1 MPRGDILY
9 LVIPCY
15 NEEEVLPETSRRL
28 REKMTALME
37 AGRISP
43 RSRVLFVDDGSKD
56 RTWELIGRLHRED
69 PLFSG
74 AKLSRN
80 RGHQNAL
87 LGGLTAAVDRGAQVT
102 ISMDADLQDDIDAID
117 AFLDQYEEGCQ
128 VVYGVR
134 SDRTT
139 DSTFKRD
146 TAQAFYKLMAW
157 MGAEVGYN
165 HADYRL
171 MSRRAVEEL
180 LRFKEVN
187 LFLRGMVPLVG
198 FRSGQVTYKRGE
210 RFAGQ
215 SKYPLKK
222 MLAFAV
228 NGITSFSVKPIR
240 LVLAAGILLGVLAV
254 LGLVMAALLAVTGL
268 ATVSGLWW
276 LGLSLWLLGA
286 IQLAALGVVGE
297 YVGKIYLETK
307 ARPSFILETVL
318 DGEEEPGR

>member
-139 DSTFKRD
+139 DSAFKRD
-146 TAQAFYKLMAW
+146 TAQAFYRLMAW
-157 MGAEVGYN
+157 MGAEVVYN

>member
-139 DSTFKRD
+139 DSAFKRD

-157 MGAEVGYN
+157 MGAEVVYN

-254 LGLVMAALLAVTGL
+254 LGLVIAALLAVTGL
-268 ATVSGLWW
+268 ASVSGLWW

>member
-69 PLFSG
+69 SLFSG

-139 DSTFKRD
+139 DSAFKRD
-146 TAQAFYKLMAW
+146 TAQAFYRLMAW
-157 MGAEVGYN
+157 MGAEVVYN

-254 LGLVMAALLAVTGL
+254 LGLVIAALLAVTGL
-268 ATVSGLWW
+268 ASVSGLWW

>member
-139 DSTFKRD
+139 DSAFKRD

-157 MGAEVGYN
+157 MGAEVVYN

-268 ATVSGLWW
+268 ASVSGLWW

-297 YVGKIYLETK
+297 YVGKIYLEAK

>member
-139 DSTFKRD
+139 DSAFKRD

-157 MGAEVGYN
+157 MGAEVVYN

-240 LVLAAGILLGVLAV
+240 LVLATGILLGVLAV

-268 ATVSGLWW
+268 ASVSGLWW

>member
-69 PLFSG
+69 SLFSG

-139 DSTFKRD
+139 DSAFKRD
-146 TAQAFYKLMAW
+146 TAQAFYRLMAW
-157 MGAEVGYN
+157 MGAEVVYN

-268 ATVSGLWW
+268 ASVSGLWW

>member
-69 PLFSG
+69 SLFSG

-139 DSTFKRD
+139 DSAFKRD

-157 MGAEVGYN
+157 MGAEVVYN

-268 ATVSGLWW
+268 ASVSGLWW

-297 YVGKIYLETK
+297 YVGKIYLEAK

>member
-1 MPRGDILY
+1 MPSGDILY

-28 REKMTALME
+28 REKMSALIA

-56 RTWELIGRLHRED
+56 HTWEMIARLHRED

-117 AFLDQYEEGCQ
+117 GFLDKYQEGYQ

-139 DSTFKRD
+139 DTAFKRD
-146 TAQAFYKLMAW
+146 TAQAFYKLMSW
-157 MGAEVGYN
+157 MGAEVVYN

-198 FRSGQVTYKRGE
+198 FPSAQVTYKRGE
-210 RFAGQ
+210 RFAGE

-222 MLAFAV
+222 MLAFAI
-228 NGITSFSVKPIR
+228 NGLTSFSVKPIR
-240 LVLAAGILLGVLAV
+240 LVLALGVLLGGCAGV
-254 LGLVMAALLAVTGL
+254 GLVIALICALAGVS
-268 ATVSGLWW
+268 VSGLWW
-276 LGLSLWLLGA
+276 LGLSLWLLGG

-318 DGEEEPGR
+318 DKE

>member
-139 DSTFKRD
+139 DSAFKRD
-146 TAQAFYKLMAW
+146 TAQAFYRLMAW
-157 MGAEVGYN
+157 MGAEVVYN

-254 LGLVMAALLAVTGL
+254 LGLVIAALLAVTGL

>member
-28 REKMTALME
+28 REKMTALLE

-139 DSTFKRD
+139 DSAFKRD

-157 MGAEVGYN
+157 MGAEVVYN

-254 LGLVMAALLAVTGL
+254 LGLVIAALLAVTGL
-268 ATVSGLWW
+268 ASVSGLWW

>member
-139 DSTFKRD
+139 DSAFKRD
-146 TAQAFYKLMAW
+146 TAQAFYRLMAW
-157 MGAEVGYN
+157 MGAEVVYN

-254 LGLVMAALLAVTGL
+254 LGLVIAALLAVTGL

-297 YVGKIYLETK
+297 YVGKIYLEAK

-318 DGEEEPGR
+318 DGEEDAAG

>member
-1 MPRGDILY
+1 MPSGDILY

-15 NEEEVLPETSRRL
+15 NEEEVLPETARRL
-28 REKMTALME
+28 RDKMTGLMA

-43 RSRVLFVDDGSKD
+43 KSRVLFVDDGSKD
-56 RTWELIGRLHRED
+56 RTWELIARLHRED

-117 AFLDQYEEGCQ
+117 GFLDRYQEGYQ

-139 DSTFKRD
+139 DTAFKRD
-146 TAQAFYKLMAW
+146 TAQAFYKLMSW
-157 MGAEVGYN
+157 MGAEVVYN

-198 FRSGQVTYKRGE
+198 FPSAQVTYKRGE

-222 MLAFAV
+222 MLAFAI
-228 NGITSFSVKPIR
+228 NGLTSFSVKPIR
-240 LVLAAGILLGVLAV
+240 LVLALGVLLGGLAA
-254 LGLVMAALLAVTGL
+254 LGLVIALVTALLGAD
-268 ATVSGLWW
+268 VSGLWW
-276 LGLSLWLLGA
+276 LGLSLWLLGG

-318 DGEEEPGR
+318 DGEEADA

>member
-139 DSTFKRD
+139 DSAFKRD

-157 MGAEVGYN
+157 MGAEVVYN

-268 ATVSGLWW
+268 ASVSGLWW

>member
-56 RTWELIGRLHRED
+56 RTWELIGRLHQED

-139 DSTFKRD
+139 DSAFKRD

-157 MGAEVGYN
+157 MGAEVVYN

-268 ATVSGLWW
+268 ASVSGLWW

>member
-56 RTWELIGRLHRED
+56 RTWELICRLHRED
-69 PLFSG
+69 SLFSG

-139 DSTFKRD
+139 DSAFKRD

-157 MGAEVGYN
+157 MGAEVVYN

-254 LGLVMAALLAVTGL
+254 LGLVIAALLAVTGL

-318 DGEEEPGR
+318 DGEEKPGR

>member
-69 PLFSG
+69 SLFSG

-139 DSTFKRD
+139 DSAFKRD

-157 MGAEVGYN
+157 MGAEVVYN

-254 LGLVMAALLAVTGL
+254 LGLVIAALLAVTGL
-268 ATVSGLWW
+268 ASVSGLWW

-297 YVGKIYLETK
+297 YVGKIYLEAK

>member
-139 DSTFKRD
+139 DSAFKRD
-146 TAQAFYKLMAW
+146 TAQAFYRLMAW
-157 MGAEVGYN
+157 MGAEVVYN

-222 MLAFAV
+222 ILAFAV

>member
-69 PLFSG
+69 SLFSG

-139 DSTFKRD
+139 DSAFKRD

-157 MGAEVGYN
+157 MGAEVVYN

-254 LGLVMAALLAVTGL
+254 LGLVIAALLAVTGL
-268 ATVSGLWW
+268 ASVSGLWW

>member
-69 PLFSG
+69 SLFSG

-139 DSTFKRD
+139 DSAFKRD

-157 MGAEVGYN
+157 MGAEVVYN

-268 ATVSGLWW
+268 ASVSGLWW

>member
-69 PLFSG
+69 SLFSG

-139 DSTFKRD
+139 DSAFKRD
-146 TAQAFYKLMAW
+146 TAQAFYRLMAW
-157 MGAEVGYN
+157 MGAEVVYN

-254 LGLVMAALLAVTGL
+254 LGLVIAALLAVTGL

-297 YVGKIYLETK
+297 YVGKIYLEAK

>member
-69 PLFSG
+69 SLFSG

-139 DSTFKRD
+139 DSAFKRD

-157 MGAEVGYN
+157 MGAEVVYN

-254 LGLVMAALLAVTGL
+254 LGLVIAALLAVTGL

>member
-1 MPRGDILY
+1 M
-9 LVIPCY
+9 
-15 NEEEVLPETSRRL
+15 
-28 REKMTALME
+28 A
-37 AGRISP
+37 
-43 RSRVLFVDDGSKD
+43 
-56 RTWELIGRLHRED
+56 
-69 PLFSG
+69 
-74 AKLSRN
+74 
-80 RGHQNAL
+80 
-87 LGGLTAAVDRGAQVT
+87 
-102 ISMDADLQDDIDAID
+102 ISMDADLQDDVDAID
-117 AFLDQYEEGCQ
+117 RFVAEYQAGSDI
-128 VVYGVR
+128 VYGVR
-134 SDRTT
+134 SSRASDTP
-139 DSTFKRD
+139 FKRN
-146 TAQAFYKLMAW
+146 TARAYYRVLGW
-157 MGAEVGYN
+157 LGVEIVPD

-268 ATVSGLWW
+268 ASVSGLWW

-297 YVGKIYLETK
+297 YVGRIYLETK